1 MSEIIDLETAIAE
14 PAASSANDAAIRC
27 CKAWRQAYSD
37 EIAKHSS
44 KRDARTAASEA
55 YRLAMPTLSSEE
67 SIRDFI
73 ACAAHGILL
82 GAFKDRQGSQLL
94 YAAQVASG
102 AIARTRK
109 SHRQRDLPSKKA
121 AT

>member
-1 MSEIIDLETAIAE
+1 MSETTDLQIATTE

-27 CKAWRQAYSD
+27 CKAWRQAYND
-37 EIAKHSS
+37 EIARHSS
-44 KRDARTAASEA
+44 NRDARIAASEA
-55 YRLAMPTLSSEE
+55 YCLAMPTLSSEE

-109 SHRQRDLPSKKA
+109 SHRRRTLEVKKA